1 MMNTIDINLIVKDII
16 ADLNEELKLL
26 DKVPQDI
33 KDTFIEDMAAA
44 INNFAATLEKY
55 DTIFESYEK

>member
-1 MMNTIDINLIVKDII
+1 MNTIDINLIVKDII